1 MRQTML
7 MRRPWTLMLVR
18 RLNDPHDPH
27 FTTENDDEKEGKN
40 AICEKRKRV
49 GSSENV
55 MRYRRIVLRLQL
67 ELYNSGNLSCDGTV
81 YLAMLTTSSVGQGE
95 TAHSSARTCFNLKSE
110 SQQNRRKRN
119 FSWFMYPRKVLK
131 FSTSSVKRWRLA
143 NNAISRG
150 SLEFQFSCTF
160 RDFQSEHTG
169 RLASTWNDWAWL
181 WLTSAQPFLAS
192 LSRLETREFRDSP
205 RELDTDFRFSF

>member
-1 MRQTML
+1 
-7 MRRPWTLMLVR
+7 MLVR

-81 YLAMLTTSSVGQGE
+81 YLAMFTTSSVGQGE
-95 TAHSSARTCFNLKSE
+95 TAHSSERTCFNLKSE
-110 SQQNRRKRN
+110 NQQNRRKRN
-119 FSWFMYPRKVLK
+119 FSWFMHIPVR
-131 FSTSSVKRWRLA
+131 
-143 NNAISRG
+143 
-150 SLEFQFSCTF
+150 C
-160 RDFQSEHTG
+160 
-169 RLASTWNDWAWL
+169 
-181 WLTSAQPFLAS
+181 
-192 LSRLETREFRDSP
+192 
-205 RELDTDFRFSF
+205 

>member
-1 MRQTML
+1 
-7 MRRPWTLMLVR
+7 MLVR

-81 YLAMLTTSSVGQGE
+81 ISQCLQPRALGR
-95 TAHSSARTCFNLKSE
+95 ARLH
-110 SQQNRRKRN
+110 
-119 FSWFMYPRKVLK
+119 
-131 FSTSSVKRWRLA
+131 
-143 NNAISRG
+143 I
-150 SLEFQFSCTF
+150 
-160 RDFQSEHTG
+160 
-169 RLASTWNDWAWL
+169 
-181 WLTSAQPFLAS
+181 AQ
-192 LSRLETREFRDSP
+192 
-205 RELDTDFRFSF
+205 RELVLI